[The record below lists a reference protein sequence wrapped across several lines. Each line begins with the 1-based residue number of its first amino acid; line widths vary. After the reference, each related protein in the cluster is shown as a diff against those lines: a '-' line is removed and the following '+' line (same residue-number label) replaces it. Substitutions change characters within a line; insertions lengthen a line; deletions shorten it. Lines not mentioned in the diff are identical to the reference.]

1 MQAREDLTNVQFSI
15 LIRKEKRRHVYEPAC
30 KTNEPCC
37 EFNESFFELVRQ
49 CDLVLHRWNI
59 SQSDVHFG

>member
-49 CDLVLHRWNI
+49 SILSCIWNI
-59 SQSDVHFG
+59 SQSDIHFG

>member
-1 MQAREDLTNVQFSI
+1 M
-15 LIRKEKRRHVYEPAC
+15 YEPAC

-49 CDLVLHRWNI
+49 SILSCIWNI
-59 SQSDVHFG
+59 SQSDIHFG